1 MRRSRTT
8 APYVELH
15 AHSAYSFGDG
25 ASSPEELLA
34 AAAINGYPALALTD
48 HDGLWGAMEFAQAA
62 SGIGLKAIT
71 GAELTLT
78 DGSHLT
84 LLVQDRTGYRN
95 LCRLVTLA
103 HEGTRA
109 NLREPVP
116 PRVSLDQ
123 LERYAEGLV
132 CLSGCAR
139 DGLLS
144 RRIETGVLHQAERL
158 GGRLVAAFGA
168 ERFRIE
174 LQRPFWRRDRARNRA
189 LAELAER
196 LGVATVATGNVHSH
210 HPSRVRLQDAFVAVR
225 LRSSLD
231 ETEPER
237 RGNGSS
243 AMVSPAE
250 MAARFRDHPDAVAE
264 TERLAERLEF
274 DLTRDLGYRYPGSE
288 DPESDQNLAE
298 LCRARLDSRYPVASE
313 RSEARDRL
321 HDELRVIRTLGL
333 SGFFLLHHDLLELAR
348 EVAAEVRDRDSART
362 LLPPGRGR
370 GSSVSSIVCYLTGLS
385 HIDPIENRLCLGRFL
400 NEEITSLPDID
411 LDFPRDIREKLI
423 PRVHDRYGPERAAL
437 VAAFATYR
445 WRGAIRDLGKA
456 LGLPA
461 GEIERVARAADI
473 YGDVDSYERGVRE
486 VIGAR
491 RAASSRW
498 RALIELAPEAYGLPR
513 HASQHPGGM
522 VISTAPLIDLCP
534 VQPSAMEGRNLVQW
548 DKDSCADAG
557 FLKIDLLGLGMLSA
571 VERCIDEIARVRGE
585 RIDLSRI
592 DYSNPDVYDAI
603 QGADTTG
610 VFQIESRAQMQSL
623 KRTRPESLDDLTVQV
638 ALVRPGP
645 IQGGA
650 VHPYIER
657 RERLRADPD
666 YRIPYLHPAL
676 EPVLRETLG
685 VIVFQDQVL
694 EVAMA
699 LAGFGPGEAEG
710 LRRAMSRK
718 RSDAAMAVYEERF
731 VEGAVARGVRRPVA
745 ERVFEQVRAFSGF
758 GFPKAHAAAFGL
770 LAYQSTWLRVHYAPE
785 FLCALLNEQP
795 MGFYPPDALVH
806 EAQRRGIEVRGP
818 HVNRSTV
825 ECRVE
830 GGAVRIGLGYV
841 LGVVTDEAK
850 ALVAERERGGDY
862 ADAGDLAAR
871 SGAGRDTLERL
882 AWAGA
887 CEGLPRRD
895 VLWQMGVVTPGRAVE
910 GGVQL
915 ALPLEA
921 PAAPALREL
930 TRWEQ
935 LVADYGS
942 IRISLAEHPLALMR
956 PDLPDVAVSS
966 RVLERIPR
974 GRRVTVAGL
983 VVARQRPA
991 TANGVTF
998 MLLEDEWGTINL
1010 VVAPP
1015 VYERHRLAVRTE
1027 PFVLVDGRL
1036 ERRSGVINVVVD
1048 SVRALER
1055 PDLPRADVKRIEP
1068 PVDRET
1074 GRFREPAATAGDL
1087 RAVLPSPHSFGR
1099 RG

>member
-1 MRRSRTT
+1 MT
-8 APYVELH
+8 YVELH
-15 AHSAYSFGDG
+15 AHSAYSFLDG
-25 ASSPEELLA
+25 ASTPEELLA
-34 AAAINGYPALALTD
+34 AATAHGYPAFALTD

-62 SGIGLKAIT
+62 RGLGIKAIT
-71 GAELTLT
+71 GAELSLT

-84 LLVQDRTGYRN
+84 LLVQDQHGYRN

-103 HEGTRA
+103 HADTRT
-109 NLREPVP
+109 NPREPTP
-116 PRVSLDQ
+116 PRISLDQ
-123 LERYAEGLV
+123 LEQHAGGLV

-139 DGLLS
+139 DGLLP
-144 RRIETGVLHQAERL
+144 RRVETGVLHQAERL
-158 GGRLVAAFGA
+158 GERLMSAFGA

-174 LQRPFWRRDRARNRA
+174 LQRPFWRRDRTRNRA
-189 LAELAER
+189 LGHLAER
-196 LGVATVATGNVHSH
+196 LGVATVATGNVHAH
-210 HPSRVRLQDAFVAVR
+210 HPARARLQDALVAVR

-237 RGNGSS
+237 RGNAS
-243 AMVSPAE
+243 AVMAPPHAMAE
-250 MAARFRDHPDAVAE
+250 RFRDHPGAVAE
-264 TERLAERLEF
+264 TARIVERLEF

-288 DPESDQNLAE
+288 DPEADHELAE
-298 LCRARLDSRYPVASE
+298 LCKVKLDERYPDVAK
-313 RSEARDRL
+313 RSEADIRL
-321 HDELRVIRTLGL
+321 CEELHVIRLLGL

-385 HIDPIENRLCLGRFL
+385 HIDPIENKLCLGRFL

-411 LDFPRDIREKLI
+411 LDFPRDVREQLL

-461 GEIERVARAADI
+461 GEIERVARSADV
-473 YGDVDSYERGVRE
+473 YGDQHSFARGVAD
-486 VIGAR
+486 VIGPK
-491 RAASSRW
+491 RAASPRW
-498 RALIELAPEAYGLPR
+498 RSLIELAPEAYGLPR

-571 VERCIDEIARVRGE
+571 VERCVDEIARVRGE

-592 DYSNPDVYDAI
+592 DYDDQEVYGAI
-603 QGADTTG
+603 QAADTTG
-610 VFQIESRAQMQSL
+610 VFQIESRAQMQSIR
-623 KRTRPESLDDLTVQV
+623 RTKPENLDDLTVQV

-666 YRIPYLHPAL
+666 YRIPYAHPAL
-676 EPVLRETLG
+676 EPVLEETLG

-694 EVAMA
+694 EVAMG

-718 RSDAAMAVYEERF
+718 RSDAAMAVYQDRF
-731 VEGAVARGVRRPVA
+731 VEGAVERGVERAVA

-770 LAYQSTWLRVHYAPE
+770 LAYQSTWLRVHYPPE

-806 EAQRRGIEVRGP
+806 DAQRHGLEVLPP
-818 HVNRSTV
+818 HVNRSAV

-830 GGAVRIGLGYV
+830 HGAVRIGLGYV
-841 LGVVTDEAK
+841 LGVQGHEVK
-850 ALVAERERGGDY
+850 SLVAERERGGDY

-887 CEGLPRRD
+887 CESLARREA
-895 VLWQMGVVTPGRAVE
+895 LWQMGVVTPGRAVA
-910 GGVQL
+910 GGIQL
-915 ALPLEA
+915 ALPIEA

-930 TRWEQ
+930 TRWER

-942 IRISLAEHPLALMR
+942 IRISLAEHPLALLR
-956 PDLPDVAVSS
+956 PDLPQETVPSTA
-966 RVLERIPR
+966 LARIR
-974 GRRVTVAGL
+974 HGRRVMVAGL

-1010 VVAPP
+1010 VVTPP
-1015 VYERHRLAVRTE
+1015 IYERHRLIVRTE
-1027 PFVLVDGRL
+1027 PFVLIEGRL

-1048 SVRALER
+1048 SLRALEQ
-1055 PDLPRADVKRIEP
+1055 PDLPRAEVKQIEP
-1068 PVDRET
+1068 PADRET
-1074 GRFREPAATAGDL
+1074 GRPQEQLAAVAGEL
-1087 RAVLPSPHSFGR
+1087 RSVLPSPHSFGR
-1099 RG
+1099 RAP

>member
-1 MRRSRTT
+1 VG
-8 APYVELH
+8 YVELH
-15 AHSAYSFGDG
+15 AHSAYSFLDG
-25 ASSPEELLA
+25 ASTPEEMLA
-34 AAAINGYPALALTD
+34 AAAVHGYPALALTD
-48 HDGLWGAMEFAQAA
+48 HDGLWGAMEFAQAGQGL
-62 SGIGLKAIT
+62 GIKAIT

-84 LLVQDRTGYRN
+84 LLVENRDGYRN

-103 HEGTRA
+103 HADTRA
-109 NLREPVP
+109 NPREPTP
-116 PRVSLDQ
+116 PRISLDQ
-123 LERYAEGLV
+123 LERHSDGLV

-139 DGLLS
+139 DGLLA
-144 RRIETGVLHQAERL
+144 RRMETGVLHQAERL
-158 GGRLVAAFGA
+158 GRRLVAAFGA
-168 ERFRIE
+168 DRFRIE
-174 LQRPFWRRDRARNRA
+174 LQRPFWRHDRVRNRA
-189 LAELAER
+189 LAQLASR
-196 LGVATVATGNVHSH
+196 LGVAVVATGNVHAH
-210 HPSRVRLQDAFVAVR
+210 HPDRARLQDALVAVR

-237 RGNGSS
+237 RGNAS
-243 AMVSPAE
+243 AVMVTPEE
-250 MAARFRDHPDAVAE
+250 MAARFRDHPGAVAE
-264 TERLAERLEF
+264 TARVAERLEF

-288 DPESDQNLAE
+288 DPDAGRKLAE
-298 LCRARLDSRYPVASE
+298 LCRARIGARYPGDGD
-313 RSEARDRL
+313 EAHARL
-321 HDELRVIRTLGL
+321 DEELRVIGALGL

-348 EVAAEVRDRDSART
+348 EVAVEVRDRESART

-385 HIDPIENRLCLGRFL
+385 HIDPIENKLCLGRFL

-411 LDFPRDIREKLI
+411 LDFPRDIREKLL

-461 GEIERVARAADI
+461 GEVERLARSADI
-473 YGDVDSYERGVRE
+473 YGDQEAFTRGVVE
-486 VIGAR
+486 VIGER
-491 RAASSRW
+491 RAASPRW

-571 VERCIDEIARVRGE
+571 VERCVDEIARVRGE

-592 DYSNPDVYDAI
+592 DYDDQEVYSAI

-610 VFQIESRAQMQSL
+610 VFQIESRAQMQSIR
-623 KRTRPESLDDLTVQV
+623 RTKPENLDDLTVQV

-657 RERLRADPD
+657 RERLRADPG
-666 YRIPYLHPAL
+666 YRIPYVHPAL
-676 EPVLRETLG
+676 EPVLEETLG

-699 LAGFGPGEAEG
+699 LAGFGAGEAEG

-718 RSDAAMAVYEERF
+718 RSDAAMAVYQERF
-731 VEGAVARGVRRPVA
+731 VEGAMERGLDRPVA

-806 EAQRRGIEVRGP
+806 DAQRHGIEVLPP

-830 GGAVRIGLGYV
+830 GRAVRIGLGYV
-841 LGVVTDEAK
+841 LGVQEQEVK

-887 CEGLPRRD
+887 CEDLARREA
-895 VLWQMGVVTPGRAVE
+895 LWQMGVVTPGRAVA

-915 ALPLEA
+915 ALPIEA
-921 PAAPALREL
+921 PAAPALRDL
-930 TRWEQ
+930 TRWER

-942 IRISLAEHPLALMR
+942 IRISLAEHPLALLR
-956 PDLPDVAVSS
+956 DDLPEQAVSS
-966 RVLERIPR
+966 RALARLPHG
-974 GRRVTVAGL
+974 GRVMVGGL

-991 TANGVTF
+991 TARGVTF

-1015 VYERHRLAVRTE
+1015 VYERHRLIVRTE
-1027 PFVLVDGRL
+1027 PFVLVEGRL
-1036 ERRSGVINVVVD
+1036 ERRSSVINVVVD
-1048 SVRALER
+1048 SLRALEQ
-1055 PDLPRADVKRIEP
+1055 PDLPRAQVKQIEP
-1068 PVDRET
+1068 PADRET
-1074 GRFREPAATAGDL
+1074 GRPPEQLAAAAGDL

-1099 RG
+1099 RGQ